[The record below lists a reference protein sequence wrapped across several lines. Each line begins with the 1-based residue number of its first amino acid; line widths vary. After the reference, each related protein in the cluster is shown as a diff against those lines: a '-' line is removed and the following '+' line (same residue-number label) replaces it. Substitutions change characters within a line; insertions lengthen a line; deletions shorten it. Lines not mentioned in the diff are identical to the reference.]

1 MKTKLHCL
9 IVLFVIL
16 ITSCT
21 KELEC
26 PEGNGIEKI
35 NGFIVKWRKQIR
47 AEQKNCIREILN
59 NMVEV
64 EGGTFVMGATEEQ
77 TEFARPNEYPL
88 SYNMISSFYI
98 CKYEITDNQYIAIM
112 GNPNGDKHLRH
123 LSLSWSDWKQFIET
137 LNDLSSLEFDFP
149 TEAQWEYAARGGT
162 KSKGF
167 LYPGSNNVD
176 DVRSSIE
183 NEGSKIPNELG
194 LYNMADLKSEWC
206 KDFYT
211 TYENTLLYEN
221 RYIFMGKEHV
231 VRGGNYRCTGNSG
244 KKYLENKI
252 SIHDTFGS
260 FRSGVPLASPYDYRY
275 CRVSARW
282 YYYSHSNMYI
292 GCRLAI
298 NIFDENK
305 RR

>member
-98 CKYEITDNQYIAIM
+98 CKYEITDNLALARLHIIM
-112 GNPNGDKHLRH
+112 
-123 LSLSWSDWKQFIET
+123 
-137 LNDLSSLEFDFP
+137 
-149 TEAQWEYAARGGT
+149 
-162 KSKGF
+162 
-167 LYPGSNNVD
+167 
-176 DVRSSIE
+176 
-183 NEGSKIPNELG
+183 
-194 LYNMADLKSEWC
+194 
-206 KDFYT
+206 
-211 TYENTLLYEN
+211 
-221 RYIFMGKEHV
+221 
-231 VRGGNYRCTGNSG
+231 
-244 KKYLENKI
+244 
-252 SIHDTFGS
+252 
-260 FRSGVPLASPYDYRY
+260 
-275 CRVSARW
+275 
-282 YYYSHSNMYI
+282 
-292 GCRLAI
+292 
-298 NIFDENK
+298 
-305 RR
+305 